1 MLFRSGWFPQGQ
13 MVQEFERLAFQLS
26 IGQISDPV
34 ETSFGWHI
42 IQVLGRE
49 LRPLSP
55 PEHTQLRQEAFDQW
69 LRDERSRVNPQIAD
83 YFEERIPTE
92 PSLPPGIQQF

>member
-1 MLFRSGWFPQGQ
+1 
-13 MVQEFERLAFQLS
+13 MVQEFERVAFQMD

-49 LRPLSP
+49 LRPLSAS
-55 PEHTQLRQEAFDQW
+55 EHAQLRQEAFDQW
-69 LRDERSRVNPQIAD
+69 LQAERTRVNPQIAD
-83 YFEERIPTE
+83 YFEDRIPTE
-92 PSLPPGIQQF
+92 PSLPPQIQQP